1 MNRRNLAL
9 VVASIACFALAGC
22 ASVGGPS
29 GASCVTPMSEVES
42 PRAAPGGEFLV
53 RGEAFAEGCDD
64 TGPVIEP
71 SEPLREVRIVFG
83 QGLRRWELATV
94 DADRRLSFEA
104 RVRVPKGAGPG
115 RGVVRAA
122 WPMSDPFLRP
132 QDRMRVLDN

>member
-9 VVASIACFALAGC
+9 VVASLACLALAGC
-22 ASVGGPS
+22 ASVGGRS
-29 GASCVTPMSEVES
+29 EASCVTPMIEVEP
-42 PRAAPGGEFLV
+42 PRAASGDEFSV

-64 TGPVIEP
+64 TGPIIEP
-71 SEPLREVRIVFG
+71 SEPLRDVRLVFG

-104 RVRVPKGAGPG
+104 RVRVPEDAGPG
-115 RGVVRAA
+115 RAIVRAA
-122 WPMSDPFLRP
+122 WPMKDPFLRP